1 MAKPTFNQ
9 RELLFESG
17 VCKLLWRK
25 NYFML
30 YRSLSFCCNNSTL
43 LLQSESSHR
52 QMGKWACLYYKK
64 NKKQKTKPT
73 KTTTLFTKARC
84 SPYCSYRPYIVQ
96 IPDLYD
102 AKSELRLYINSKFK
116 HWPQRMQFVKR
127 IVYYVLKLWW
137 LDIQG
142 WIVSL

>member
-30 YRSLSFCCNNSTL
+30 YRSLSFCATTQLCYCKVKAATD
-43 LLQSESSHR
+43 
-52 QMGKWACLYYKK
+52 KWASEHTCIKKK
-64 NKKQKTKPT
+64 NTHTHTHTHQKHNFIYKS
-73 KTTTLFTKARC
+73 KVQSILFLQAV
-84 SPYCSYRPYIVQ
+84 YFQ

-102 AKSELRLYINSKFK
+102 AKSELRLYIHSKFK
-116 HWPQRMQFVKR
+116 HWLHRMQFVRR

-137 LDIQG
+137 LDIQS